1 MGARILVVEDNAANR
16 ELVRYLLASAG
27 HEVLLAIDGA
37 EGVALARARRPA
49 LILSDLQ
56 MPRLDGYAM
65 LAALRADPAC
75 AAIPV
80 VALTAFSMPNR
91 SICCSSSDTG
101 SSVGNPLGT
110 SLNMYSTGNSKSS
123 LDSRSFVCLRMKS
136 Y

>member
-80 VALTAFSMPNR
+80 VALTAFSMPNDR
-91 SICCSSSDTG
+91 DKVQAAG
-101 SSVGNPLGT
+101 FDGYL
-110 SLNMYSTGNSKSS
+110 SKPFEPETFCAEVDAM
-123 LDSRSFVCLRMKS
+123 LERATQGRRG
-136 Y
+136 